1 MTNYKIKHILGQTV
15 FHIVVILL
23 GFLMLYPILWMV
35 SNSFKDNAEIFNS
48 SSLIPETFRFDNYVR
63 GWKFNNSVTLPPS
76 STILS
81 TTPYFPP
88 SDRCSPPPWWPTA
101 LPGFLSAVAPSG
113 MDACS

>member
-63 GWKFNNSVTLPPS
+63 GWKFNNSVTFSTFLQFFLLHHTFHHRIGVAS
-76 STILS
+76 S
-81 TTPYFPP
+81 P
-88 SDRCSPPPWWPTA
+88 WPTA
-101 LPGFLSAVAPSG
+101 LLGSFPRSLLLV
-113 MDACS
+113 